1 MRLIAANCNYTEIV
15 LIYVTDG
22 DFLTSQRN
30 RRLHYS
36 WLPPKGFGDII
47 FPKGGTL
54 MTLSE
59 KLKQLRVEKGLTQEK
74 LAELTGV
81 SRQAVAKWE
90 NGQSRPTYENLAALE
105 SIYGLEPYRLSGE
118 NPPKKEN
125 KILQANLIKIA
136 IIAQAACLNVAI
148 QPLDEGFTGGM
159 YIFAL
164 VFKYLPLFL
173 ASIWMSANMRYEKN
187 LVQRRKNSIIELIY
201 CLIQLAAALWGHYS
215 GHLFVTACLLIAIC
229 YIYVAYINP
238 RYMNRRLVERKNKYN
253 G

>member
-1 MRLIAANCNYTEIV
+1 
-15 LIYVTDG
+15 
-22 DFLTSQRN
+22 
-30 RRLHYS
+30 
-36 WLPPKGFGDII
+36 
-47 FPKGGTL
+47 

-59 KLKQLRVEKGLTQEK
+59 KLKQLRVKKGLTQEK

-164 VFKYLPLFL
+164 VVKYLPLFL
-173 ASIWMSANMRYEKN
+173 ASIWMSANMRYEKSRATQKK
-187 LVQRRKNSIIELIY
+187 LHYRTDILSYPAGCGTLGLLQRPPVCHRLPAYSNMLYLCGVYKPQVHE
-201 CLIQLAAALWGHYS
+201 QAAG
-215 GHLFVTACLLIAIC
+215 
-229 YIYVAYINP
+229 
-238 RYMNRRLVERKNKYN
+238 
-253 G
+253 